1 MIVNSNSSECLV
13 SVTLQS
19 FKVQLFEKKKKS
31 YPLYRVCMFFFFS
44 LSFVWLFV
52 FSCCVACGRT
62 ECLLPQ
68 NISNTAACRE
78 GALSAPRG
86 SNSSSL
92 GSGSPSPSSSFAH
105 SVDRKAGRGFDCRLV
120 TSSRMHVYVPFVSR
134 RMMK

>member
-1 MIVNSNSSECLV
+1 MIVDSNSSECLV

-19 FKVQLFEKKKKS
+19 FKVQLFGKKKFS
-31 YPLYRVCMFFFFS
+31 PLLCLYVLFFS

-68 NISNTAACRE
+68 NISNMAAYRE

-86 SNSSSL
+86 SDLSSL
-92 GSGSPSPSSSFAH
+92 GSGSPSPSSNLPTVSIGRQ
-105 SVDRKAGRGFDCRLV
+105 SVGLIAA
-120 TSSRMHVYVPFVSR
+120 S
-134 RMMK
+134 

>member
-1 MIVNSNSSECLV
+1 MIVDSNSSECLV

-19 FKVQLFEKKKKS
+19 FKVQLFEKKVLPFIVS
-31 YPLYRVCMFFFFS
+31 VCSFFFS

-78 GALSAPRG
+78 GALSAPQG
-86 SNSSSL
+86 SDSTSL
-92 GSGSPSPSSSFAH
+92 GSGTFSSLPTVSIGRQ
-105 SVDRKAGRGFDCRLV
+105 SVGLIAA
-120 TSSRMHVYVPFVSR
+120 S
-134 RMMK
+134 